1 MNNKVLN
8 MCMLTLLLSVF
19 LTFSFAGSK
28 QEKPQNKNSV
38 TADELKEWVSYL
50 ASDEM
55 HGRRNG
61 SPEMKVAA
69 SWIAGKFKEFGV
81 RSFDENKNY
90 FQDYSFTSRQRTVD
104 ERNVIGMIEGSDP
117 VLRNQYLVVSAHFD
131 HIGIRNGNPQDTIC
145 NGADDNAS
153 GTCTLIGIAK
163 YIMQS
168 KEKPKRSILFVAF
181 SGEESGMR
189 GSRNFVSTAPV
200 PLKNIIADINFE
212 MIGHSDYLGKKKYYM
227 TGCLNSN
234 LDDLIGEFN
243 RNGNIRLI
251 DTIEVANQLF
261 FASDNIAFSRI
272 STTEGKT
279 IGIPSGTFATSTM
292 GPYLH
297 SVNDEIDL
305 FDFDNMA
312 DLVNYFGGMVL
323 WLSNTGSEIKWT
335 DPKYSRP

>member
-1 MNNKVLN
+1 MRL
-8 MCMLTLLLSVF
+8 LTLVLTVF
-19 LTFSFAGSK
+19 LTCSLAGSH
-28 QEKPQNKNSV
+28 QENPQKKNCV
-38 TADELKEWVSYL
+38 TADELKGWVSYL

-81 RSFDENKNY
+81 RSIGENNNY
-90 FQDYSFTSRQRTVD
+90 FQEYSFTSRQRTVA

-117 VLRNQYLVVSAHFD
+117 VLRNQYIVVSAHFD
-131 HIGIRNGNPQDTIC
+131 HIGIRKGNPQDTIC

-163 YIMQS
+163 YMMQQA
-168 KEKPKRSILFVAF
+168 EKPKRSILFAAF
-181 SGEESGMR
+181 SGEESGIR
-189 GSRNFVSTAPV
+189 GSRNFVSVAPV

-212 MIGHSDYLGKKKYYM
+212 MIGHSDYIGKKKYYM

-234 LDDLIGEFN
+234 LDNLIGGYN
-243 RNGNIRLI
+243 RNGDIRLI
-251 DTIEVANQLF
+251 DTIAIAEQLF
-261 FASDNIAFSRI
+261 YASDNIAFSRI
-272 STTEGKT
+272 STTGGNT
-279 IGIPSGTFATSTM
+279 TGIPSGTFATSTP
-292 GPYLH
+292 GLYLH

-305 FDFDNMA
+305 FDFENMA

-323 WLSNTGSEIKWT
+323 WLSNNGSEIKWT